1 MYILSSQQVVSKV
14 SMLNLVP
21 RAVSEGKE
29 PWERVCYRAASVG
42 KLKKLVEKECLC
54 GSDRGLTLAL
64 DLRFLLC

>member
-1 MYILSSQQVVSKV
+1 MCIFSSQQVVSKV

-42 KLKKLVEKECLC
+42 KLKKLVEKERLC
-54 GSDRGLTLAL
+54 SERGLTLAL